1 MRTIESEKP
10 KVIYI
15 CRINVMS
22 KRKASKKQAKK
33 LSVSK
38 LLVIDS

>member
-1 MRTIESEKP
+1 
-10 KVIYI
+10 
-15 CRINVMS
+15 MS